1 MPARKWIWPL
11 LLTSLL
17 VFILSLRQLSDPDLG
32 FHLKYGKWIVTHLQI
47 PFYDQSTYTVSG
59 NPYVDLHWLFQV
71 ILYTVY
77 SLTGY
82 QGLSI
87 LVCLLSISLFLLL
100 LLRQEIYRIP
110 LSITS
115 IVLFIAYLII
125 DPRIAPRPEMF
136 TFLFL
141 ACTLLVLD
149 RYYDRKSNKIYLLPG
164 IMLFWCNMHALFV
177 LGLIVII
184 IYFASIL
191 IRDKKP
197 DLVLLAWLII
207 SSLACFINP
216 YGIKSFSLPLELL
229 SRFDPGNIFNQHIQ
243 EFLPFFAQPQ
253 FVVRDYL
260 FMILA
265 GMTILLT
272 LLTYRNRKP
281 HEIILVFL
289 FGFLAIGSIRNIPLF
304 VLVAIPVVSLGVNE
318 LSARIR
324 VLTNVTGSGI
334 YILMILMPL
343 AIIPRIITNAWYMNN
358 NSFNKTGMGINASHQ
373 PVQAADFLIK
383 NHLDGRILNSIGFGG
398 WLSWSLPQPV
408 FIDGRLE
415 VIKENLYEEVTRS
428 WKGELPDLIMKYHPS
443 LIVYNYLKYYPWT
456 LQLRDMSDWRLIY
469 SDGFSAIFAH
479 KTYAISIPGKIL
491 PGISADTLT
500 TNSLNFNQWIHGFWR
515 QPDYSGIDKFHQSM
529 LGVQLEAG
537 CQSRINAEKAVVLFN
552 KANQKYNSGD
562 GPGAKEAYDSAIL
575 LNPWYAKAYN
585 NRGILRATYFK
596 DYYGAISDFD
606 KAIKLNPH
614 YPEAYL
620 GRGTAFLYLENIN
633 QACKDWSAARSFGNT
648 QAARLIELHCNR

>member
-32 FHLKYGKWIVTHLQI
+32 FHLKYGKWIVTHLQV

-59 NPYVDLHWLFQV
+59 HPYVDLHWLFQV

-82 QGLSI
+82 PGLSI

-100 LLRQEIYRIP
+100 LLRQEMYRIP

-141 ACTLLVLD
+141 TCTFLLLD
-149 RYYDRKSNKIYLLPG
+149 RYYDRRSNKLYLLPV

-177 LGLIVII
+177 LGLLVIT
-184 IYFASIL
+184 IYFVSIF

-207 SSLACFINP
+207 SFLVCFINP

-229 SRFDPGNIFNQHIQ
+229 TRFDPGNIFNQHIQ

-260 FMILA
+260 FLILA

-272 LLTYRNRKP
+272 TLTYRNRKP

-304 VLVAIPVVSLGVNE
+304 VLAAIPIISREINE
-318 LSARIR
+318 ISARIR
-324 VLTNVTGSGI
+324 ILPKSLASGI
-334 YILMILMPL
+334 YILMLLLPL
-343 AIIPRIITNAWYMNN
+343 AIIPRLITNAWYMNN

-373 PVQAADFLIK
+373 PVQAADFLVR

-398 WLSWSLPQPV
+398 WLSWALPQPV

-415 VIKENLYEEVTRS
+415 VIKEDLYEELTRS

-456 LQLRDMSDWRLIY
+456 LQLREMSDWRLIY
-469 SDGFSAIFAH
+469 SDGLTAIFAH
-479 KTYAISIPGKIL
+479 NTYAVSMPEKKL
-491 PGISADTLT
+491 PGISSDATP
-500 TNSLNFNQWIHGFWR
+500 TNPLNFNHWIQGFWR
-515 QPDYSGIDKFHQSM
+515 QPDYDDIDRLHQSL
-529 LGVQLEAG
+529 LGVLLG
-537 CQSRINAEKAVVLFN
+537 SGYHSSINAEKAVFLFN

-562 GPGAKEAYDSAIL
+562 GPGAKEAYDSAIA
-575 LNPWYAKAYN
+575 LNPGYAKAFN
-585 NRGILRATYFK
+585 NRGILRAAYFK

-606 KAIKLNPH
+606 QAIKLNPH